1 MKKSSELLGLP
12 VVSITDGEEIGRVK
26 EIILNPIKAEIMGLV
41 VQDDC
46 WWKEA
51 KVVSFALIYGLGE
64 YAATIENTSALA
76 PLSTMPDYESL
87 LQKKI
92 HAKGSQVITRS
103 GRLIGT
109 VTEYYVDT
117 KTGKLEGYEI
127 QPSPEISTSSKILR
141 LPSSCV
147 LTLGKNIVVV
157 SEDVGDY
164 LTETDTEFTPA
175 QPSAC
180 LSADT
185 AHKDGPAVFS
195 SAAPSSTQTYTSP
208 HSLRDELAPTTLP
221 DESSVKQE
229 EELFE
234 SIAFPEEETSATE
247 ALKIPEITT
256 PAAVEEKIVEP
267 PAIKTPPAAVQL
279 ASQPAQ
285 TTAVEEPAKKAQDLS
300 KIFEERQK
308 KFLLGKKTSRSIE
321 APDGMV
327 IANEGEIITE
337 DVINKAKAH
346 GKFMELS
353 ISVKME

>member
-12 VVSITDGEEIGRVK
+12 VVSITDGAEIGRVK
-26 EIILNPIKAEIMGLV
+26 EIILNPVKAEIMGLV

-46 WWKEA
+46 WWREA
-51 KVVSFALIYGLGE
+51 RVVSFALIYGLGE

-76 PLSTMPDYESL
+76 PLSSMPDYESL
-87 LQKKI
+87 LQKKV
-92 HAKGSQVITRS
+92 HAKGSQLITRS

-117 KTGKLEGYEI
+117 KTGKLEGYEL

-157 SEDVGDY
+157 SEDVEDY
-164 LTETDTEFTPA
+164 LTETDTEFAPSPVSSMQNGPVA
-175 QPSAC
+175 VMSHAPSAQ
-180 LSADT
+180 T
-185 AHKDGPAVFS
+185 
-195 SAAPSSTQTYTSP
+195 PSVS
-208 HSLRDELAPTTLP
+208 HALRDEIVSPALT
-221 DESSVKQE
+221 DELSGAQPE

-234 SIAFPEEETSATE
+234 SISFPEDESPAQNDEASAAIEMPEPAAPAPVELKVEEPVVE
-247 ALKIPEITT
+247 AAKPL
-256 PAAVEEKIVEP
+256 PAAVHQP
-267 PAIKTPPAAVQL
+267 TAA
-279 ASQPAQ
+279 
-285 TTAVEEPAKKAQDLS
+285 EEPAKKAQDLS

-321 APDGMV
+321 TADGTV
-327 IANEGEIITE
+327 IVNEGEMITE
-337 DVINKAKAH
+337 DVIAKAKTH